1 MNFKSMKLIT
11 LVVVAGLLSLLNLVT
26 WTAPGYSFEG
36 SGLYK
41 DGEKVLGFDLDL
53 PEGITRTISD
63 DTDVGQEV
71 SKKKQF
77 ILDARKSAEEFADRF
92 KEQKEFIK
100 IVLECKDLVEEIK
113 RKFDHGEDVE
123 SELGLLIQ
131 RKNELADANR
141 EILRK
146 FDEIEKTC
154 REKGYSNGILDR
166 QTKMVKQHKEST
178 RILMRHLET
187 VAKQRDRDGL
197 LEEIEKL
204 EKYFSENKF
213 KEDPPLINKQALPVN
228 ITKVKAPVVQKG
240 VPIPR
245 LEEIIIASTPPI
257 QDDLDPT
264 IDVQFTED
272 ITNLANS
279 LNNSPLKMYEYVKNN
294 FEFEPYLGS
303 RKGSQ
308 VTYEHRSGNDY
319 DLASLL
325 IALLRVSNIPAR
337 YATGIVEMPVDR
349 AKNWLGVEDGA
360 TAGSI
365 LTTAGMEGVNVID
378 GDEVVAIRC
387 RRVWVEAY
395 MPYTNYRGIGNDDTG
410 KMWIPMDPAFKQY
423 DYHPGVDIPAE
434 MDFDTKAFVDDY
446 ISAFHEDSPVELY
459 KQQIIDYIAANHPEL
474 TYEDVLRTR
483 DLHSE
488 TLGLI
493 PGSLPYKLLSWDAE
507 YSEIPADK
515 RYQIRFHIHGEG
527 STLDYTANLPEIA
540 GKQVTI
546 SCIGATP
553 EDQQI
558 IDDSGGLFGVEDPWL
573 VHLKPVLKIDG
584 CEAATGSG
592 EVTMGLSQS
601 SDMHFTPP
609 VGAGNQVPAIYNTI
623 IAGTYQ
629 GIGIDTWKVVT
640 DFFAPMSTACEESY
654 TGHLLHDTALKY
666 LGRVDMAD
674 EEVNKTMQIV
684 LLNDVAEAIV
694 EHVVKVTFS
703 GGNPITF
710 EWSGLR
716 VDADRKIVGPFSV
729 TGDDEGCNFM
739 RLTGADGSISEN
751 RLFEDEFDEEAIS
764 AIKILELASDMGIPI
779 YEIDSGNIGAI
790 LPLLTVSTSI
800 KNAISDAVAAGHV
813 VTIAQDNITHY
824 DWTGTG
830 YIDMDPD
837 DCAAGYIISGG
848 RSGGETV
855 KEWDIDMSGVY
866 CISATISNVT
876 PFSPTHVYCAENS
889 SYLAFEVYIQPYDN
903 ECKPLADY
911 IKTFSTGDTANP
923 MTIKEI
929 ADKYGGGV
937 YTFYAGSPG
946 GCSGNCGQD
955 SRDFTIVEL
964 NSIKPDI
971 GQEIDDG
978 DSDDDTKIFI
988 VSVSESSDVIV
999 TAELVPDLDEY
1010 LLPLGSTI
1018 NGGTGTGKL
1027 QRTVSTEHSSKT
1039 VFSFSCGGVTCPNK
1053 TTIYV
1058 YDAKLGL
1065 HSDEGDAADDK
1076 YGHSWW
1082 SFDVDDDIN
1091 NFIKSMYPELA
1102 DDKYFGIAG
1111 WWPDTSHPDAQFDP
1125 FHGWCI
1131 EAPGLVRF
1139 GNQSHTATASKT
1151 WNIGFDELISA
1162 LNYVKTLEY
1171 AGKKWTV
1178 LFDNCTDEAIIVG
1191 NKAGISTISY
1201 HGITP
1206 PKALSDWLNSH

>member
-1 MNFKSMKLIT
+1 MNFKSIKLIT
-11 LVVVAGLLSLLNLVT
+11 LVVAAGLLSLLNLVT
-26 WTAPGYSFEG
+26 WTASGYCFEG
-36 SGLYK
+36 PGLYK
-41 DGEKVLGFDLDL
+41 DGEKVLGFDLAL
-53 PEGITRTISD
+53 PEGIARTISD
-63 DTDVGQEV
+63 ETDVGQEV

-77 ILDARKSAEEFADRF
+77 ILDARKSADEFADRF

-178 RILMRHLET
+178 HILMRHLET
-187 VAKQRDRDGL
+187 VAKQRDRDRL

-228 ITKVKAPVVQKG
+228 ITKVKAPVAQKG
-240 VPIPR
+240 APISR
-245 LEEIIIASTPPI
+245 LEEIIISSTPPT

-279 LNNSPLKMYEYVKNN
+279 LNNSPLKIYEYVRNN

-308 VTYEHRSGNDY
+308 VAYEHRSGSDY

-387 RRVWVEAY
+387 RRVWIQAY
-395 MPYTNYRGIGNDDTG
+395 IPYTNYRGIGNDDTG
-410 KMWIPMDPAFKQY
+410 KMWISIDPAFKQY
-423 DYHPGVDIPAE
+423 DYHPGIDIPAE
-434 MDFDTKAFVDDY
+434 MDFDAKAFVDDY

-459 KQQIIDYIAANHPEL
+459 KQEIIDYIAANHPEL
-474 TYEDVLRTR
+474 TYEDILRTR

-527 STLDYTANLPEIA
+527 STMDYTANLPEIV

-546 SCIGATP
+546 SYIGATP

-584 CEAATGSG
+584 CDVATGSG
-592 EVTMGLSQS
+592 EVTMGLSHN

-640 DFFAPMSTACEESY
+640 DFFAPMSTTCEESY
-654 TGHLLHDTALKY
+654 TGYLLHDTALKY

-684 LLNDVAEAIV
+684 LLDDVAEAIV

-779 YEIDSGNIGAI
+779 YEIDSDNIDVI
-790 LPLLTVSTSI
+790 LPLLTVSASI

-837 DCAAGYIISGG
+837 VCAAGYIISGG

-855 KEWDIDMSGVY
+855 KEWDFNPAAY
-866 CISATISNVT
+866 CINVT
-876 PFSPTHVYCAENS
+876 NISIISPSAAGIYCGGDTS
-889 SYLAFEVYIQPYDN
+889 CLVFDVTIQPYNKDDEGCHAGTPYN
-903 ECKPLADY
+903 R
-911 IKTFSTGDTANP
+911 TFSTCDPPDP
-923 MTIKEI
+923 MTIKDI
-929 ADKYGGGV
+929 ADRHGGGV
-937 YTFYAGSPG
+937 YTFYVGSTG
-946 GCSGNCGQD
+946 GCDECGIATK
-955 SRDFTIVEL
+955 SFTIV
-964 NSIKPDI
+964 KV
-971 GQEIDDG
+971 EIDSG
-978 DSDDDTKIFI
+978 EK
-988 VSVSESSDVIV
+988 
-999 TAELVPDLDEY
+999 
-1010 LLPLGSTI
+1010 
-1018 NGGTGTGKL
+1018 
-1027 QRTVSTEHSSKT
+1027 
-1039 VFSFSCGGVTCPNK
+1039 
-1053 TTIYV
+1053 
-1058 YDAKLGL
+1058 
-1065 HSDEGDAADDK
+1065 
-1076 YGHSWW
+1076 
-1082 SFDVDDDIN
+1082 
-1091 NFIKSMYPELA
+1091 
-1102 DDKYFGIAG
+1102 FGIAKEFTLSANVSPSG
-1111 WWPDTSHPDAQFDP
+1111 GSYVWSVNGIKFSVQGAN
-1125 FHGWCI
+1125 
-1131 EAPGLVRF
+1131 
-1139 GNQSHTATASKT
+1139 NQSACTFKAGCEEGASDGDLTYTYNGHPCSVSKTIEISKPTGETTNSNGWGTGITATNHRWRQQLQPTDVDFSGVQVTERDPGGGGDNCWFPGSAYAPWTSITGGT
-1151 WNIGFDELISA
+1151 WNVGANNYWGDDWVGWFTHAVLYYRAQGRAPCSNTMPQAMDVVCSGGNVNYKQHNLHATIG
-1162 LNYVKTLEY
+1162 VT
-1171 AGKKWTV
+1171 TV
-1178 LFDNCTDEAIIVG
+1178 T
-1191 NKAGISTISY
+1191 STRDGQSENR
-1201 HGITP
+1201 TWP
-1206 PKALSDWLNSH
+1206 